1 MTASPCASVHPSQA
15 PADSAGRTALV
26 PPAPREVSPNAV
38 THKEMA
44 AVRPRGP
51 LPSFDSFREGE
62 EERVTRVSMPPLARP
77 QAERTVL
84 IRLDGV
90 DAGSLVT
97 LGAEGC
103 TVGRHVSNTLRVA
116 EGGVSRF
123 HARITWLGNAYA
135 IEDLGSANGTW
146 LKAQRVTRAVLSD
159 GDVLQFG
166 SHASFRFTVTD
177 GLHEGMLRK
186 LHESSTRDPLTGAY
200 NRRHFDERLR
210 EELAYALR
218 HRADLGVVM
227 LDIDHFKQVN
237 DTRGHQA
244 GDAVIRHVAQVT
256 AAQLRSEDVFARYG
270 GEEFV
275 VLLRATDVR
284 GAVRV
289 AERIRA
295 SVEALSARFEKSL
308 IPVTVSGG
316 AAALSDGGDRSG
328 SALLG
333 RADERLYGAKRAGR
347 NRIVGALPGVG

>member
-1 MTASPCASVHPSQA
+1 MTASPGASAPPSHVPGGSGGRSA
-15 PADSAGRTALV
+15 ITPA
-26 PPAPREVSPNAV
+26 APREVSPTAI
-38 THKEMA
+38 THREMA
-44 AVRPRGP
+44 AVRPRAP
-51 LPSFDSFREGE
+51 LPSIDSFRDGE
-62 EERVTRVSMPPLARP
+62 DERVTRVSMPPLARP

-97 LGAEGC
+97 LAAEGC
-103 TVGRHVSNTLRVA
+103 TVGRHVSNSLRVS

-123 HARITWLGNAYA
+123 HARITWLGNAYT

-146 LKAQRVTRAVLSD
+146 LKGQRVTRAVLCD

-177 GLHEGMLRK
+177 GMHEGMLRK

-218 HRADLGVVM
+218 HRSDLGVVM

-256 AAQLRSEDVFARYG
+256 ASQLRSEDVFARYG

-275 VLLRATDVR
+275 VLLRGIDVR

-289 AERIRA
+289 AERVRA
-295 SVEALSARFEKSL
+295 NVEVLSARFDGGL
-308 IPVTVSGG
+308 ISVTVSGG

-328 SALLG
+328 SALVG
-333 RADERLYGAKRAGR
+333 RADERLYAAKRAGR
-347 NRIVGALPGVG
+347 NRIVGSLPGAG